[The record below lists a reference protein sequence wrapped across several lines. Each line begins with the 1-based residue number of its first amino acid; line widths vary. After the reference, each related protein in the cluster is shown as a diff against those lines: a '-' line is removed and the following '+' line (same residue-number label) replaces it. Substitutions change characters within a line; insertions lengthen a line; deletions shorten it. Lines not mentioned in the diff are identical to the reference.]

1 MVARTKQEKA
11 VHVARLL
18 DYLWHG
24 RTDAALTY
32 FRHEV
37 QAKNL
42 QQLAALVTHLEKHRA
57 EIIDYG
63 RRQRADKP
71 VGSSR
76 IEKGFDQVIG
86 ARQKHKGMSWSYHP
100 SALQRRRLCQR
111 VAAVSERACFAPAAR
126 LKPSL
131 AQQACCAPSVGAST
145 TRRGVGE
152 ASGSAGSQQR
162 GCALSVEKAV

>member
-1 MVARTKQEKA
+1 MVARTKQENA

-24 RTDAALTY
+24 RTDAALPY
-32 FRHEV
+32 LRHEV

-57 EIIDYG
+57 ELIDYG

-76 IEKGFDQVIG
+76 REKGFDQVIG
-86 ARQKHKGMSWSYHP
+86 ARQKHKGKSWSYHS
-100 SALQRRRLCQR
+100 SALQRRRVCQR

-131 AQQACCAPSVGAST
+131 AQQACCAPSVERLPLGTGLGKRPVVRGAN
-145 TRRGVGE
+145 RVG
-152 ASGSAGSQQR
+152 
-162 GCALSVEKAV
+162 ALSAEKAV

>member
-1 MVARTKQEKA
+1 MVARTRQEKA

-24 RTDAALTY
+24 RMDAALTY
-32 FRHEV
+32 LRHEV

-57 EIIDYG
+57 ELIDYG

-76 IEKGFDQVIG
+76 REKGFDQVIG
-86 ARQKHKGMSWSYHP
+86 ARQKHKGKSWSYHS
-100 SALQRRRLCQR
+100 SALQRRRVCQR
-111 VAAVSERACFAPAAR
+111 VVAVSERACFAP
-126 LKPSL
+126 
-131 AQQACCAPSVGAST
+131 SVGAST
-145 TRRGVGE
+145 TRHGVGE
-152 ASGSAGSQQR
+152 ASGSAGSQQSGRAVR
-162 GCALSVEKAV
+162 GKGRLIFLYSEVHFNYFSL